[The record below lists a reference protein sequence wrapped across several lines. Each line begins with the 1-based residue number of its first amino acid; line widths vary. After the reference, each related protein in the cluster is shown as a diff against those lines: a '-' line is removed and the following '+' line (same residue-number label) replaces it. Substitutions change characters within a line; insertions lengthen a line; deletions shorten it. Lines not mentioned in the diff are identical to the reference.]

1 VDTKTGKQGV
11 HQLVYLFLFVLVY
24 FLSVSL
30 YTSPMFITLEG
41 PEGSGKTSH
50 IPYLVEYLR
59 EKGHIVFS
67 TREPGGTSIS
77 EQIRDILHDLKN
89 VEMHPRTETLLYQAA
104 RAQIVEQVIK
114 PRLAAGEIV
123 ISDRYYDSTIAYQG
137 YGHQQDLNQVRELV
151 KYATGGLTP
160 DLTVLLDLDVEVGLK
175 RKIQNEV
182 EWNRMDAYAV
192 EFYQRVRRGYLELV
206 KAEPGRWVV
215 VNSEQ
220 KWEDV
225 QAELKKVIMAGISRS

>member
-1 VDTKTGKQGV
+1 VNRDSGIGNPNPDSRILNPV
-11 HQLVYLFLFVLVY
+11 
-24 FLSVSL
+24 
-30 YTSPMFITLEG
+30 MFITLEG

-59 EKGHIVFS
+59 EKGHSVFP

-89 VEMHPRTETLLYQAA
+89 AEMHPHTETLLYQAA

-137 YGHQQDLNQVRELV
+137 YGHQQDLEQVRALV

-160 DLTVLLDLDVEVGLK
+160 DLTVLLDVDVEIGLK
-175 RKIQNEV
+175 RKKQNGA
-182 EWNRMDAYAV
+182 EWNRMDAHEV
-192 EFYQRVRRGYLELV
+192 EFYQRVRAGYLEMV
-206 KAEPGRWVV
+206 KFEPKRWVV
-215 VNSEQ
+215 IDAGQ
-220 KWEDV
+220 GWDDV
-225 QAELKKVIMAGISRS
+225 QQTLRQIILPRL